1 MRSFRGGDD
10 FKGRVDTLQEVM
22 DSGHRTGK
30 GICTDSAIARGIQG
44 SITKTLGGEANAAG
58 ISAGQGFGQN
68 LVGKLKGIIAA
79 AGIGKALSMAVS
91 EGRAAAEPWRHGS
104 GIWPVCGKISR
115 AQPQTPIRTWGFLQ
129 AITGDGKQD
138 GKPVSGQWPG
148 TAARAELTSQ
158 AMQKGGRCGQRDG
171 H

>member
-1 MRSFRGGDD
+1 MATELAKAYVQIVPS
-10 FKGRVDTLQEVM
+10 
-22 DSGHRTGK
+22 
-30 GICTDSAIARGIQG
+30 ARGIQG

-91 EGRAAAEPWRHGS
+91 EGAELQQNLGGTEAVFGQFAANIQSAATDAYKNMGLSASDYMATANKMGSLFQGS
-104 GIWPVCGKISR
+104 GLEQQR
-115 AQPQTPIRTWGFLQ
+115 ALDP
-129 AITGDGKQD
+129 DE
-138 GKPVSGQWPG
+138 PG
-148 TAARAELTSQ
+148 HA
-158 AMQKGGRCGQRDG
+158 KGGRCGQRDG